1 MFQFNSAVGDCDYYW
16 YIYVNECFSLIL
28 QLVTMTIT
36 AVLSVLC
43 RYHIRPVQKTLATL
57 RDVAQAVVNS

>member
-1 MFQFNSAVGDCDYYW
+1 MFQFNSAVDDYDYYW
-16 YIYVNECFSLIL
+16 YICVNECFSLIL

-43 RYHIRPVQKTLATL
+43 RYHIRPVEKTLATL
-57 RDVAQAVVNS
+57 RVVAQAVVSS